1 MRRRFLSRW
10 DFAVLDT
17 EHKGKGL
24 FAQHDIPEGAYLFDY
39 EGETLDLPAY
49 ESRYPD
55 KVSDYAVG
63 IKMPNGAMQFKD
75 AADPRKSGLARFM
88 NHDFRRA
95 NVRRATAL
103 GGHLHRLHPP
113 PPPPLQV
120 KRSTK
125 FDDPAGPRVLMYAS
139 RRIKAGEELQWD
151 YGAGYWAAHDGLVQS

>member
-1 MRRRFLSRW
+1 MLANARRFLSRW

-75 AADPRKSGLARFM
+75 AADPCKSGLARFM

-103 GGHLHRLHPP
+103 GGHLHRLHR
-113 PPPPLQV
+113 LLH
-120 KRSTK
+120 RLH
-125 FDDPAGPRVLMYAS
+125 RLLHHLH
-139 RRIKAGEELQWD
+139 RLHRLL
-151 YGAGYWAAHDGLVQS
+151 HHLHHHLHHLHRLHRLHRLLCR

>member
-75 AADPRKSGLARFM
+75 AADPRKSGLALSLRKQS
-88 NHDFRRA
+88 FRGP
-95 NVRRATAL
+95 L
-103 GGHLHRLHPP
+103 GSLLRNM
-113 PPPPLQV
+113 V
-120 KRSTK
+120 
-125 FDDPAGPRVLMYAS
+125 AS
-139 RRIKAGEELQWD
+139 
-151 YGAGYWAAHDGLVQS
+151 

>member
-1 MRRRFLSRW
+1 MLANARRFLSRW

-75 AADPRKSGLARFM
+75 AADPCKSGLARFM

-103 GGHLHRLHPP
+103 GGHLHRLHR
-113 PPPPLQV
+113 LLH
-120 KRSTK
+120 RLH
-125 FDDPAGPRVLMYAS
+125 RLLHHLHHHLHHLH
-139 RRIKAGEELQWD
+139 RLHRL
-151 YGAGYWAAHDGLVQS
+151 HRLLCR

>member
-75 AADPRKSGLARFM
+75 AADPCKSGLARFM

-103 GGHLHRLHPP
+103 GGHLHRLHRLLHRLHSSHLLTELRHGGDEPAHAAAEAVHLAVLP
-113 PPPPLQV
+113 DRALGEV
-120 KRSTK
+120 WHARSA
-125 FDDPAGPRVLMYAS
+125 PA
-139 RRIKAGEELQWD
+139 
-151 YGAGYWAAHDGLVQS
+151 

>member
-75 AADPRKSGLARFM
+75 AADPCKSGLARFM

-103 GGHLHRLHPP
+103 GVAILVSLVVLQDLRHEKVHRFLHIRPRLCCMVWPVCAPNPWCWH
-113 PPPPLQV
+113 
-120 KRSTK
+120 
-125 FDDPAGPRVLMYAS
+125 
-139 RRIKAGEELQWD
+139 
-151 YGAGYWAAHDGLVQS
+151 

>member
-103 GGHLHRLHPP
+103 GVAILVSLIVLQDLRHEKAHRFLHIRPRLC
-113 PPPPLQV
+113 
-120 KRSTK
+120 
-125 FDDPAGPRVLMYAS
+125 
-139 RRIKAGEELQWD
+139 
-151 YGAGYWAAHDGLVQS
+151 

>member
-75 AADPRKSGLARFM
+75 AADPFKSGLARFM

-103 GGHLHRLHPP
+103 GGHLHTSTASTASTTCS
-113 PPPPLQV
+113 
-120 KRSTK
+120 RS
-125 FDDPAGPRVLMYAS
+125 
-139 RRIKAGEELQWD
+139 
-151 YGAGYWAAHDGLVQS
+151 H

>member
-75 AADPRKSGLARFM
+75 AADPCKSGLARFM

-103 GGHLHRLHPP
+103 GGHLHRLHR
-113 PPPPLQV
+113 LLHHLHHHLHHLH
-120 KRSTK
+120 RLH
-125 FDDPAGPRVLMYAS
+125 RLH
-139 RRIKAGEELQWD
+139 RLLCR
-151 YGAGYWAAHDGLVQS
+151 